1 MVAGSGASYLAG
13 AVAARVR
20 IVPKGPQPKHP
31 DKRQRRNRT
40 PTVGVTNP
48 VPPPQLVVVDAPL
61 HPPVPE
67 GLLDEIAAGW
77 DEYWSSDVAR
87 AVSIEDLPAL
97 TRLFRLRNE
106 WETIRVLV
114 EKSGELIRGSM
125 KQLVLNPLYKRMD
138 ATGAEIRQLED
149 RYGMNPMSR
158 ARLAVSLGD
167 IQRTVEDL
175 SRELREGSTG
185 GDSDP
190 LQIVD
195 VSDSDA

>member
-1 MVAGSGASYLAG
+1 M
-13 AVAARVR
+13 
-20 IVPKGPQPKHP
+20 PKGPQPKHP
-31 DKRQRRNRT
+31 DKRKRRNRT
-40 PTVGVTNP
+40 PNVGVTNP
-48 VPPPQLVVVDAPL
+48 VPPPQLRVVDAPF

-106 WETIRVLV
+106 WESVRVLV

-175 SRELREGSTG
+175 SRELREGSTS

-195 VSDSDA
+195 ISDSDA